1 MSIPIGEHVEQ
12 ICRVMLDSLAHCPD
26 EPPGFRVLAATV
38 LEEHTARLRRHSRG
52 PHPPWLVLPV
62 LVQEALAGE
71 ECLQSA
77 YHVAAAW
84 ELGNMAAGQLDAW
97 QDQDTNGALW
107 QRTGPGRAVNLS
119 VGLIGLAFRTLSGLV
134 EAELLLAPVVVEL
147 QRGFADTLLRMVAGQ
162 HADLGDD
169 LELEDYQAVAEAKTG
184 SLFRLGAWCGTVVAG
199 ASADVAERY
208 GTFGE
213 ALGLLIQAWNDLYGL
228 EGALGKEDVGH
239 QRSLPIL
246 AALAM
251 AGGDEPPDEVL
262 VDSAEGEGGRLYA
275 LVQAELLHQVASDA
289 LALCPAPGR
298 LSLFLDS
305 YSTGR
310 LLAGGKG
317 VDD

>member
-38 LEEHTARLRRHSRG
+38 LEEHTARLQRHSSG
-52 PHPPWLVLPV
+52 PHPPWVALPV
-62 LVQEALAGE
+62 LVQEAVGGE
-71 ECLQSA
+71 GR
-77 YHVAAAW
+77 
-84 ELGNMAAGQLDAW
+84 LG
-97 QDQDTNGALW
+97 
-107 QRTGPGRAVNLS
+107 LS
-119 VGLIGLAFRTLSGLV
+119 FRTLSGLV
-134 EAELLLAPVVVEL
+134 EAELLPAPVVVEL

-169 LELEDYQAVAEAKTG
+169 LSLDDYQAVVEAKTG
-184 SLFRLGAWCGTVVAG
+184 SLFRLGAWSGAVVAG
-199 ASADVAERY
+199 ASAEVAERY
-208 GTFGE
+208 GAFGE

-228 EGALGKEDVGH
+228 EGVLGKEDVGH

-251 AGGDEPPDEVL
+251 AGGDELPDEVL
-262 VDSAEGEGGRLYA
+262 IGSAEGEGGRLYA

-298 LSLFLDS
+298 LLLFLDS